1 MSNMNKHISTYLY
14 LFLLPVLFSHT
25 AFAQNQANIWYFGDR
40 AGLDF
45 SSGSPVVLTNGA
57 LQTFEGCASYSDD
70 EGNLLFYS
78 NGGGRDPM
86 QSGQITGKIW
96 NRDHEVM
103 YDMGNTE
110 GGGFSSAQSA
120 IIIPKPGTDNQ
131 YYLFTMEE
139 VEFDFGGS
147 VPGQPLGRGLSYF
160 EIDMSLNG
168 GLGGVSL
175 ANQSVYLP
183 LYESLSGTIHENGED
198 YWIVSTDNNDGNNRF
213 VVVAVNT
220 EGVQDPAFY
229 NIDSTAFLN
238 GIVKISPDGQWLY
251 NNGNLFNFNNATG
264 EITGPGI
271 SVQPLGG
278 EIAVSFSPSSQY
290 LYSIESPDFFTKQA
304 VQYDLQAADIPASA
318 NVFDMIDDLL
328 LAGQMQ
334 IAPDGNLYFIES
346 DGGYETPRISVIF
359 CADTPFPSLSRDVVP
374 LIAGDDF
381 SPFVG
386 LPNFSDH
393 IFAQLS
399 SELIVDLG
407 PDTLSLC
414 PGESITLDAGN
425 PGAEYF
431 WSSTGENV
439 QTITVNE
446 SGTFSVTVTNACE
459 TAEDEIVILID
470 ANNTPSVSIDAP
482 SFICDDVPVTLTAIV
497 ENANTILWSTGDSTA
512 QIEVVEAGSYSVT
525 VTGGCDSIS
534 TANAA
539 VSLQSASSPQIDII
553 GGNEGQFCIGDSAI
567 LLAEGLGFDSILWS
581 TGETT
586 DQIAVDSGQVV
597 LSAFNACGEITDSVF
612 VSFIDCDTLECIV
625 LAPNV
630 FTPNNDGVN
639 DVFGPVTSCEEDAL
653 LNFDM
658 KIYNRWG
665 ELVFESGDSFDLWD
679 GTINGDPAVT
689 EAYFYIIQY
698 SSPTGPPDVR
708 NTVRTLK
715 GNVTLV
721 R

>member
-1 MSNMNKHISTYLY
+1 MSNNFSTYLY
-14 LFLLPVLFSHT
+14 LFLLPVLLANAS
-25 AFAQNQANIWYFGDR
+25 FAQNQANTWYFGDK

-57 LQTFEGCASYSDD
+57 LQTLEGCATYSDE

-78 NGGGRDPM
+78 NGGGRDPI

-96 NRDHEVM
+96 NRNHEVM

-110 GGGFSSAQSA
+110 GGGFSSAQSS

-139 VEFDFGGS
+139 VEFDIGGS
-147 VPGQPLGRGLSYF
+147 VPSQPFGRGLSYF

-168 GLGGVSL
+168 GLGGVSV

-183 LYESLSGTIHENGED
+183 LYESLSGTIHQNGED
-198 YWIVSTDNNDGNNRF
+198 YWIISADNNDDNNRF
-213 VVVAVNT
+213 VVVAVNSN
-220 EGVQDPAFY
+220 GVQDPVFY
-229 NIDSTAFLN
+229 DIDPMAFLN
-238 GIVKISPDGQWLY
+238 GIIKISPDGQWIY
-251 NNGNLFNFNNATG
+251 NNGYLFGFNNATG
-264 EITGPGI
+264 EISSPGI
-271 SVQPLGG
+271 NIQPLGG
-278 EIAVSFSPSSQY
+278 EVAVSFSPNSQY
-290 LYSIESPDFFTKQA
+290 FYSIEALDFFNKQA

-328 LAGQMQ
+328 IAGQMQ

-346 DGGYETPRISVIF
+346 DGGYDTPRISVIV
-359 CADTPFPSLSRDVVP
+359 CADTPFPGLSRDVLP
-374 LIAGDDF
+374 LVAGQDF
-381 SPFVG
+381 APFSG
-386 LPNFSDH
+386 LPNFTDH
-393 IFAQLS
+393 IFAQVS

-407 PDTLSLC
+407 PNTLSIC
-414 PGESITLDAGN
+414 PGESVTLDAGN
-425 PGAEYF
+425 PGAEYL
-431 WSSTGENV
+431 WSTGETT
-439 QTITVNE
+439 QTITI
-446 SGTFSVTVTNACE
+446 STDGTFSVEVSTACE
-459 TAEDEIVILID
+459 TVEDEIVIVID
-470 ANNTPSVSIDAP
+470 QDNLPSVSIDAP
-482 SFICDDVPVTLTAIV
+482 SFICDDVPVTLTAV
-497 ENANTILWSTGDSTA
+497 AENAISFLWSTGDSTA

-525 VTGGCDSIS
+525 VTGGCDSTS
-534 TANAA
+534 TATAS
-539 VSLQSASSPQIDII
+539 VSLLSTNSPQIDII
-553 GGNEGQFCIGDSAI
+553 GGDEGQFCIGDSAI

-586 DQIAVDSGQVV
+586 DQILVDSGQVV
-597 LSAFNACGEITDSVF
+597 LSAFNACGEVTDSVF
-612 VSFIDCDTLECIV
+612 VSYIDCDTLECIV

-639 DVFGPVTSCEEDAL
+639 DVFGPVTSCEENPL

-665 ELVFESGDSFDLWD
+665 ELIFESGNSIELWD
-679 GTINGDPAVT
+679 GTIDGDPAVT

-698 SSPTGPPDVR
+698 SSPTGPPNVR
-708 NTVRTLK
+708 NDVKTLK